1 MLHNS
6 NTIHNTLWLR
16 AYLVVTIR
24 YYLNVCNRVSRYWKL
39 LWQHFF
45 FIYICLRAI
54 YTLIL
59 PLVRAYVWHCLH
71 SSLFFRL
78 KNTFLSVFPRELSR
92 RGCFYSF
99 GFATSPSCCIR
110 KILLLN
116 WIAFIW
122 SAEKKTFHFLI
133 HITYQCLS
141 IYNFNHFFLTNC
153 GWLCGKPPQDCLKWI
168 FYMRL

>member
-45 FIYICLRAI
+45 FIYICLRAL

-78 KNTFLSVFPRELSR
+78 NRTHFYLYFLESYRVVVVFH
-92 RGCFYSF
+92 SF

-116 WIAFIW
+116 WIAFKW
-122 SAEKKTFHFLI
+122 SAEKKTFHFPNTYK
-133 HITYQCLS
+133 HI
-141 IYNFNHFFLTNC
+141 NC
-153 GWLCGKPPQDCLKWI
+153 
-168 FYMRL
+168 FA